1 MVDSDLEDGLMKKIL
16 SFILTAGAMIVTAS
30 CAKEINVADPTLD
43 NGKEI
48 NITVIASEKPEVEA
62 ETKTF
67 IAGTSVKW
75 SASGEKLKVFEVAT
89 PAEEG
94 DVVTTQATSA
104 DGVTSDGGATMS
116 FGVSLADKSEGNY
129 ASFDYYAVYPSSA
142 YQSNTSVNAVTL
154 NTKGSQT
161 PTATNFDASQD
172 LLIAK
177 KIENGATQASTLEM
191 QFARVV
197 AIGKMTIKNLEST
210 DPITKI
216 TFSAKVGEEAVALAG
231 RTNFNLETAKPVSAY
246 ASNTQDHAIVLDYEG
261 QNITANTSTGMV
273 AYFTCYPFAI
283 NAETPGSFKVVVETA
298 TQSFTKEV
306 NVSSAK
312 GLAFNIGKAS
322 VFSVD
327 MDNITGETKEVDL
340 RYAYLDYD
348 DFSTNGGS
356 NSYGNVTV
364 DKTHGDSWVMYAVA
378 TNNAI
383 GVRRNDKSDNDSYIK
398 LPDFKE
404 DIKSVVV
411 TLKNVT
417 ASQTITLESSATANS
432 GTIAS
437 IATTEATVYTF
448 DLTSKSVKTAYF
460 RSSGFQA
467 QVEKIE
473 VYAGVDNR
481 TQLSAPASVSAAVN
495 SESANSIDVSW
506 GEVSGANSYIVT
518 LESDG
523 NEDVVVETELL
534 SITVSNLE
542 NSTDYMVGVQAI
554 PADAYINTQSE
565 VVYYS
570 DFVTTGTGTID
581 YSKVETSNV
590 TLGAGTNGSS
600 ATVNGETAIKVGTSK
615 LGGTMTVTIPANTTK
630 LHVHAAAWN
639 GVTDLSLN
647 ITGAT
652 TTPSSISLDADTGI
666 ANSSPFTLAGNPEDY
681 YFEIS
686 VSGVETETTL
696 TFTSSLAKRFVV
708 WGVNAEQVVDERA
721 AVSLKFAKDAYEFVV
736 NSTEY
741 NDFVPQTA
749 TATPNVAAI
758 TSAITYAVADPN
770 GVVSGFNTA
779 TGSFSLTGEI
789 GKATITASYDGDE
802 NYKPAEDVSY
812 TVEVKSDGTDYS
824 TLETSNVTL
833 TAGTNGSDAT
843 VNGNDAIK
851 VGTSSKGGDMSVT
864 VPAGTTKLHVHAAA
878 WKGVTGLSLNISGAT
893 CSPSSIALTADDGVT
908 SNSPFT
914 LSGNPEDFYFE
925 LTLSNITTETTIKF
939 TTSTTK
945 RFVIWGVNAE

>member
-1 MVDSDLEDGLMKKIL
+1 MKKIA
-16 SFILTAGAMIVTAS
+16 SFILAAGALIVTAS
-30 CAKEINVADPTLD
+30 CAKEINVADPTPD

-67 IAGTSVKW
+67 IDGTSVKW

-177 KIENGATQASTLEM
+177 KVENGATQASTLEM

-261 QNITANTSTGMV
+261 QNITANTSAGMV

-306 NVSSAK
+306 NVSSDK

-322 VFSVD
+322 VFSVN
-327 MDNITGETKEVDL
+327 MDGITGETKEVDL
-340 RYAYLDYD
+340 RYAYLDYE

-417 ASQTITLESSATANS
+417 ASQTITLESSATAKS

-473 VYAGVDNR
+473 VYAGDDNR

-506 GEVSGANSYIVT
+506 GEVSGAGSYIVT

-523 NEDVVVETELL
+523 NDDVVVETELL
-534 SITVSNLE
+534 SITVDNLE
-542 NSTDYMVGVQAI
+542 NSTDYKVGVQAI
-554 PADAYINTQSE
+554 PADAYVNTTSE
-565 VVYYS
+565 VAYYS
-570 DFVTTGTGTID
+570 DFVTTGIGTID
-581 YSKVETSNV
+581 YSTVETSNV
-590 TLGAGTNGSS
+590 TLIAGTNGS
-600 ATVNGETAIKVGTSK
+600 
-615 LGGTMTVTIPANTTK
+615 
-630 LHVHAAAWN
+630 
-639 GVTDLSLN
+639 
-647 ITGAT
+647 
-652 TTPSSISLDADTGI
+652 
-666 ANSSPFTLAGNPEDY
+666 
-681 YFEIS
+681 
-686 VSGVETETTL
+686 
-696 TFTSSLAKRFVV
+696 
-708 WGVNAEQVVDERA
+708 
-721 AVSLKFAKDAYEFVV
+721 
-736 NSTEY
+736 
-741 NDFVPQTA
+741 
-749 TATPNVAAI
+749 AAI
-758 TSAITYAVADPN
+758 IN
-770 GVVSGFNTA
+770 G
-779 TGSFSLTGEI
+779 
-789 GKATITASYDGDE
+789 K
-802 NYKPAEDVSY
+802 
-812 TVEVKSDGTDYS
+812 
-824 TLETSNVTL
+824 
-833 TAGTNGSDAT
+833 
-843 VNGNDAIK
+843 DAIK

-878 WKGVTGLSLNISGAT
+878 WNGVTGLSLNISGAT
-893 CSPSSIALTADDGVT
+893 SSPTSISLTADSGI
-908 SNSPFT
+908 SGSSPFT
-914 LSGNPEDFYFE
+914 LNGNPEDFYFE
-925 LTLSNITTETTIKF
+925 IALSNITTETTIEF
-939 TTSTTK
+939 TSSSAK
-945 RFVIWGVNAE
+945 RFAVWGVNAEQVVDERTAVSLEFTEDAYEFIVNSDEYNAFVPQTATASPNVAAITSAITYALADPNSVVSGFNTETGSFSLTGNIGTATITASYAGDENYKPAVDVTYSVQVKLPGTTVSLSGTDLGTASTTATNMDSEISFVNSASNTYSNPMRIYANNTFTISSKTANIREVVFTCNSASYATTLSGGTFTVADGASVSTSVNGSVVTVTITGNTKSLAVTATQQWRLDGLSVTYN

>member
-1 MVDSDLEDGLMKKIL
+1 MMKTMAHSDLEESFMKKIA
-16 SFILTAGAMIVTAS
+16 SFILAVGALIVTAS
-30 CAKEINVADPTLD
+30 CAKENNVADLTPD

-48 NITVIASEKPEVEA
+48 NITVIASEKPEVETD
-62 ETKTF
+62 TKTF
-67 IAGTSVKW
+67 IDGNSVKW

-89 PAEEG
+89 PAEG
-94 DVVTTQATSA
+94 DAVTTQATSK

-116 FGVSLADKSEGNY
+116 FGVSLANKSGEPY
-129 ASFDYYAVYPSSA
+129 DSFDYYAVYPSSA
-142 YQSNTSVNAVTL
+142 YESHSSINAVFI

-177 KIENGATQASTLEM
+177 KIENGATQASTLKM

-216 TFSAKVGEEAVALAG
+216 TFSAKVGEDAVALAG
-231 RTNFNLETAKPVSAY
+231 RTNYNLETAKPVSAY
-246 ASNTQDHAIVLDYEG
+246 ASNTQDYAIVLDYKG
-261 QNITANTSTGMV
+261 KNITANTSAGMI

-312 GLAFNIGKAS
+312 GLALSIGKAS

-340 RYAYLDYD
+340 RYAYLDYE

-383 GVRRNDKSDNDSYIK
+383 GVRRNDKKDNDSYIK

-417 ASQTITLESSATANS
+417 ASKTITLETSATANS
-432 GTIAS
+432 GSIAS
-437 IATTEATVYTF
+437 IGTTEATVYTF
-448 DLTSKSVKTAYF
+448 NLTSKSVKTAYF

-481 TQLSAPASVSAAVN
+481 TPLSPPASVNAAVN

-506 GEVSGANSYIVT
+506 GDVSGANSYIVT

-534 SITVSNLE
+534 SITVSNLK
-542 NSTDYMVGVQAI
+542 NSTNYMVGVQAI
-554 PADAYINTQSE
+554 PADAYVNSTSE
-565 VVYYS
+565 VTYYS
-570 DFVTTGTGTID
+570 DFVTTGIGTID
-581 YSKVETSNV
+581 YPTAETSNV
-590 TLGAGTNGSS
+590 TLIAGTNGSN
-600 ATVNGETAIKVGTSK
+600 ATVNGEDAIKVGTGSY
-615 LGGTMTVTIPANTTK
+615 GGDMSVTVPSGTKK

-639 GVTDLSLN
+639 
-647 ITGAT
+647 
-652 TTPSSISLDADTGI
+652 
-666 ANSSPFTLAGNPEDY
+666 
-681 YFEIS
+681 
-686 VSGVETETTL
+686 
-696 TFTSSLAKRFVV
+696 
-708 WGVNAEQVVDERA
+708 
-721 AVSLKFAKDAYEFVV
+721 
-736 NSTEY
+736 
-741 NDFVPQTA
+741 
-749 TATPNVAAI
+749 
-758 TSAITYAVADPN
+758 
-770 GVVSGFNTA
+770 
-779 TGSFSLTGEI
+779 
-789 GKATITASYDGDE
+789 
-802 NYKPAEDVSY
+802 
-812 TVEVKSDGTDYS
+812 
-824 TLETSNVTL
+824 
-833 TAGTNGSDAT
+833 
-843 VNGNDAIK
+843 
-851 VGTSSKGGDMSVT
+851 
-864 VPAGTTKLHVHAAA
+864 
-878 WKGVTGLSLNISGAT
+878 GVTGLSLNISGAT
-893 CSPSSIALTADDGVT
+893 CSPSSINLTADNGVAN
-908 SNSPFT
+908 SSPFT
-914 LSGNPEDFYFE
+914 LSGKPEDFYFE

-939 TTSTTK
+939 ATSIKK